1 MMDAAF
7 DRAISQFETA
17 RQKLPA
23 ELFGVDVAAYR
34 AALTF
39 RKFTSSH
46 WGGTITMRVENGSE
60 TNNSCSRYA
69 AFVRLPP
76 SEGEVSLVLCPQ
88 FSTDGA
94 DALRTLT
101 ILHELVHVVA
111 GPNECRAMAFA
122 AHVEQA
128 ATGRF
133 TDGQLLAR
141 QWLRGVKLQP
151 ALAPA
156 ETRRHMGENA
166 RSHGHCSRHR
176 AGSAR

>member
-1 MMDAAF
+1 MRSCLALLIFMLSALSPARADMADAAF
-7 DRAISQFETA
+7 DRAIAQFETA
-17 RQKLPA
+17 RPHLPA

-46 WGGTITMRVENGSE
+46 WGGSIIMRVENGSE
-60 TNNSCSRYA
+60 ANTSCARFA
-69 AFVRLPP
+69 AFVSLPP
-76 SEGEVSLVLCPQ
+76 SEGKVRLVLCPQ
-88 FSTDGA
+88 FSTPGA

-122 AHVEQA
+122 AHIEQA

-133 TDGQLLAR
+133 TDISNY
-141 QWLRGVKLQP
+141 W
-151 ALAPA
+151 
-156 ETRRHMGENA
+156 
-166 RSHGHCSRHR
+166 R
-176 AGSAR
+176 ANSCEGSGFSLP

>member
-1 MMDAAF
+1 MRFCLLLLVFLLSAQSPARADMVDAAF
-7 DRAISQFETA
+7 DRAISQFEAA

-46 WGGTITMRVENGSE
+46 WAGTITMRVENGSE

-133 TDGQLLAR
+133 TDVSSY
-141 QWLRGVKLQP
+141 W
-151 ALAPA
+151 
-156 ETRRHMGENA
+156 
-166 RSHGHCSRHR
+166 R
-176 AGSAR
+176 ANGCEGSGFSLP

>member
-1 MMDAAF
+1 MRFCLLLLVFLLSTLSPARADMVDAAF

-17 RQKLPA
+17 RPSLPK
-23 ELFGVDVAAYR
+23 ELFGVEVAAYR

-39 RKFTSSH
+39 RQFTSSR

-60 TNNSCSRYA
+60 TNNSCARFA

-76 SEGEVSLVLCPQ
+76 RDGQVSLVLCPQ
-88 FSTDGA
+88 FSTPGA

-133 TDGQLLAR
+133 TDVSNYWRVNGC
-141 QWLRGVKLQP
+141 
-151 ALAPA
+151 
-156 ETRRHMGENA
+156 E
-166 RSHGHCSRHR
+166 
-176 AGSAR
+176 GSSFSLP

>member
-1 MMDAAF
+1 MRFCLLLLVFLLSTLSPARADMVDAAF

-23 ELFGVDVAAYR
+23 ELFGVDVATYR

-101 ILHELVHVVA
+101 VLHELVHVVA

-133 TDGQLLAR
+133 TDVSSY
-141 QWLRGVKLQP
+141 W
-151 ALAPA
+151 
-156 ETRRHMGENA
+156 
-166 RSHGHCSRHR
+166 R
-176 AGSAR
+176 ANSCKGSGFSLP

>member
-1 MMDAAF
+1 MRFCLLLLVFLLSTLSPARADVVDAAF

-23 ELFGVDVAAYR
+23 ELFGVDIAAYR

-128 ATGRF
+128 ATGGF
-133 TDGQLLAR
+133 TDVGSY
-141 QWLRGVKLQP
+141 W
-151 ALAPA
+151 
-156 ETRRHMGENA
+156 
-166 RSHGHCSRHR
+166 R
-176 AGSAR
+176 ANGCEGSGFRLP

>member
-1 MMDAAF
+1 MRFCLLLLVFLLSTLSPARADVVDAAF

-76 SEGEVSLVLCPQ
+76 SDGQVSLVLCPQ

-133 TDGQLLAR
+133 TDVGSY
-141 QWLRGVKLQP
+141 W
-151 ALAPA
+151 
-156 ETRRHMGENA
+156 
-166 RSHGHCSRHR
+166 R
-176 AGSAR
+176 ANSCEGSGFSLP